1 MFVTILG
8 TVRDIHYPKI
18 QKKKKKKTE
27 IRVQNYFAS
36 SFTHLGF
43 NFSTKMRRL

>member
-18 QKKKKKKTE
+18 QKKKKKKNRKKSTE
-27 IRVQNYFAS
+27 LKSQ
-36 SFTHLGF
+36 L
-43 NFSTKMRRL
+43 

>member
-18 QKKKKKKTE
+18 QKKKKNQKEEYRTQE
-27 IRVQNYFAS
+27 SALTCS
-36 SFTHLGF
+36 
-43 NFSTKMRRL
+43 

>member
-18 QKKKKKKTE
+18 QKKK
-27 IRVQNYFAS
+27 
-36 SFTHLGF
+36 
-43 NFSTKMRRL
+43 TKQKEEYRTQESALTCS

>member
-18 QKKKKKKTE
+18 QKKKKKKKAGK
-27 IRVQNYFAS
+27 VPVM
-36 SFTHLGF
+36 
-43 NFSTKMRRL
+43 K